1 MKKIIL
7 SALFLS
13 GLLAANANASVTTK
27 LLEPRLTIKPPFH
40 SGASVALTLD
50 ACSGK
55 VDERILQALID
66 NNIKATIFA
75 TARWLKHNPEAIA
88 QINAHPDLFEV
99 ENHGAKHLAAVDEP
113 ANVYGVAAAG
123 LSLGVENEV
132 KGGASAILAATGH
145 QLTWYRGATGRY
157 TKSSIKQ
164 IEGMGYKVAGYS
176 LLGDGGAGLSE
187 KKTARSISAAKNG
200 DVIIAHINQPTK
212 PAGAGVVEGIL
223 KLKAAGFNFLR
234 LEDGI

>member
-1 MKKIIL
+1 MKNIAL
-7 SALFLS
+7 SALVLS
-13 GLLAANANASVTTK
+13 GLLCANANASVATK
-27 LLEPRLTIKPPFH
+27 LLEPKLTLKSSFH
-40 SGASVALTLD
+40 TGPSVALTLD

-66 NNIKATIFA
+66 NDIKATIFA
-75 TARWLKHNPEAIA
+75 TARWLKRNPDAIA

-113 ANVYGVAAAG
+113 TKVYGVAAAG
-123 LSLGVENEV
+123 STKGMEDEV
-132 KGGASAILAATGH
+132 KGGAEAVLAATGH
-145 QLTWYRGATGRY
+145 APTWYRGATGRY

-164 IEGMGYKVAGYS
+164 IEAMGYKVAGYS
-176 LLGDGGAGLSE
+176 LLGDGGASFSE
-187 KKTARSISAAKNG
+187 KKTAKSISAAKSG

-223 KLKAAGFNFLR
+223 KLKAAGFSFVR
-234 LEDGI
+234 LQDGI

>member
-7 SALFLS
+7 SALVLS
-13 GLLAANANASVTTK
+13 GLFCANANASIATK
-27 LLEPRLTIKPPFH
+27 LLEPKLTIKSAFH
-40 SGASVALTLD
+40 AGPSVALTLD

-113 ANVYGVAAAG
+113 SNVYGVAAAG
-123 LSLGVENEV
+123 SPLGVENEV
-132 KGGASAILAATGH
+132 RGGASAILAATGH
-145 QLTWYRGATGRY
+145 HPVWYRGATGRY
-157 TKSSIKQ
+157 TKSSVKQ
-164 IEGMGYKVAGYS
+164 IEAMGYKVAGYS
-176 LLGDGGAGLSE
+176 LLGDGGAGFSE
-187 KKTARSISAAKNG
+187 KKTAKSISAAKNG

-223 KLKAAGFNFLR
+223 KLKAAGYSFLR